1 MEEQFDGESY
11 FCQKKNTNR
20 DFYSDYK
27 HICEDVD
34 KEISCEL

>member
-1 MEEQFDGESY
+1 MFDRESC

-27 HICEDVD
+27 HTCKAAD
-34 KEISCEL
+34 KVIKK